1 VRWQVAEAMLI
12 SQGLTTVNRAVISRK
27 EKKESESQLLVTG
40 YGLREVMG
48 TEGAWTETSMRTI
61 AHNLQVSMVL

>member
-1 VRWQVAEAMLI
+1 MRWKVAEAMLI

-48 TEGAWTETSMRTI
+48 TEGG
-61 AHNLQVSMVL
+61 